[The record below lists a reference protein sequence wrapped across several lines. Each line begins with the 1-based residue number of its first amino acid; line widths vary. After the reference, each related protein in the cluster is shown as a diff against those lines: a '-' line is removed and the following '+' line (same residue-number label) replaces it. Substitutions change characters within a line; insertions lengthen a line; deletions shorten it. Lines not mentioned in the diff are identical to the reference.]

1 MGFAITSMV
10 LPLMFYTQAVRG
22 LSPTQSA
29 LLLVPMAVLTG
40 IFAPI
45 IGKLVDKT
53 HPRYIA
59 GTGFLLFAIA
69 LGWLA
74 LVMSPDVA
82 IWELLLPIGLIG
94 FANACIWS
102 PLAAT
107 ATHNLPPMQAG
118 AGAGVYNTT
127 RQVGAVLGSAAIGA
141 LITARLA
148 AQGLTGGSSEAGV
161 GHLPEFVREP
171 FSTAMS
177 ESIWLPAGVLLIG
190 FVASVCFAR
199 PLRGDAHDDAM
210 AVSAEARRETS
221 LRD

>member
-1 MGFAITSMV
+1 
-10 LPLMFYTQAVRG
+10 
-22 LSPTQSA
+22 
-29 LLLVPMAVLTG
+29 
-40 IFAPI
+40 
-45 IGKLVDKT
+45 
-53 HPRYIA
+53 
-59 GTGFLLFAIA
+59 
-69 LGWLA
+69 
-74 LVMSPDVA
+74 
-82 IWELLLPIGLIG
+82 
-94 FANACIWS
+94 
-102 PLAAT
+102 
-107 ATHNLPPMQAG
+107 MQAG

-210 AVSAEARRETS
+210 AVSAEALARVQGSLDRPHRGYVLRREGQVQIVAFE
-221 LRD
+221 RAHP